1 MRTIK
6 TASISEHLKHDAGKV
21 TLRMDRETA
30 DVLYKAAQMY
40 SNILSGNLDPVSISV
55 RMNKSGLSCSQVDLA
70 NQKTAEKFLQSAKTT
85 LFPELSGTGRHAHT
99 YTTESTLRCHAG
111 CDRSAMWQGVQ
122 ERTTGHRQLHIGSK
136 FQSVGSEK
144 CSSQNQNL

>member
-99 YTTESTLRCHAG
+99 YTTESTLNEQLYDAMRG
-111 CDRSAMWQGVQ
+111 VIDRPCGKEYKSGPQV
-122 ERTTGHRQLHIGSK
+122 TVSYI
-136 FQSVGSEK
+136 
-144 CSSQNQNL
+144 